1 MALVRCSVNGC
12 NLLAFCNKTSEEK
25 KKISALKLLCLFFM
39 FGAVLLLSSVCMCV
53 NVQHHIANSY
63 SYSLCVNVTCGLPL
77 KYIVIVIFWIMCFVS
92 TWWVRLVK
100 TIDKFSE
107 CSVLRILSLIHIWEG
122 CFSLLPVHKKKKIL
136 QTTLLSA
143 ILYGFS
149 WWNRFSRL

>member
-1 MALVRCSVNGC
+1 MQLIGI
-12 NLLAFCNKTSEEK
+12 LQQTEWKK

-63 SYSLCVNVTCGLPL
+63 SYSLCVNVTCGLPF

-92 TWWVRLVK
+92 TWWVCLVK

-122 CFSLLPVHKKKKIL
+122 CFSFLPVHKKKIL

-149 WWNRFSRL
+149 WWSRFSRL